1 MRQRRWIELLKDY
14 DYTIEY
20 HPGKTNVVADAL
32 SRKPR
37 RSVAHLKVNHMRD
50 LIALRSLN
58 MDLRLG
64 QEGAL
69 IATIQVRPVLRQRI

>member
-20 HPGKTNVVADAL
+20 HPGKVNVVADAL
-32 SRKPR
+32 SRKAGS
-37 RSVAHLKVNHMRD
+37 SVAYLKVNHMRD

-58 MDLRLG
+58 VDLRLG
-64 QEGAL
+64 
-69 IATIQVRPVLRQRI
+69 